1 MLEGQELC
9 QHIHTF
15 KVAPYSYSPV
25 LKHLYSSDVILA
37 TRAWNLRGP
46 VKILKHACANSDH
59 VESIFCH
66 VNSFNW
72 I

>member
-1 MLEGQELC
+1 MSMHKCRVPLL
-9 QHIHTF
+9 I

-46 VKILKHACANSDH
+46 VKIRALIYRAAQRQ
-59 VESIFCH
+59 
-66 VNSFNW
+66 
-72 I
+72 